1 MRINGIALAGAALAL
16 SAGAADAQVAVRG
29 ETVYTMAGAPI
40 RDGVVLIG
48 ADGKIE
54 RVGPASEVQV
64 PAGYRTLTGRVVTPG
79 LVDAHSVVG
88 LAGAANQPHDQDQL
102 DRNEVIAP
110 ELRAIDAYN
119 AREML
124 VSWLRDYGVTTVHTG
139 HGPGALVS
147 GQTMVVKTRG
157 DDVGEALVDTTTM
170 LAMTLGPSVTGNFR
184 NAGTR
189 SRGVAVLR
197 AELLKAREYDR
208 RRGGTGGSPRSSGG
222 NGNGNG
228 DGDGDGEG
236 GPTIADGDR
245 AAAAASPR
253 TADRATNEPRA
264 AGGGNANRGGRGGGS
279 SEGGGARDL
288 GLEMLA
294 RLLNREM
301 PALITAHRVPEI
313 LAALRLQEEFG
324 FDLVLDG
331 AAESYLVMDEIRR
344 AGVPVILHPTMVRLG
359 GETAGATLETARRL
373 REAGITVALQS
384 GFEGYVPKTRLVLF
398 EAAIAAANGLPMEDA
413 LRTITIDAARI
424 IGQDRRVGSLER
436 GKDGDVVVFDGDPF
450 EYTSHVCAVVIEGQ
464 VVSETCR

>member
-1 MRINGIALAGAALAL
+1 MRRMNGIALGAAAL
-16 SAGAADAQVAVRG
+16 VVATAADAQVAVRG
-29 ETVYTMAGAPI
+29 ETVYTMAGAAI
-40 RDGVVLIG
+40 RDGVVLVG

-54 RVGPASEVQV
+54 RVGPAAEVQV
-64 PAGYRTLTGRVVTPG
+64 PAGYRVLTGRVVTPG
-79 LVDAHSVVG
+79 LIDAHSVVG
-88 LAGAANQPHDQDQL
+88 LAGALNQPHDQDQL
-102 DRNEVIAP
+102 DRTEAIQP

-119 AREML
+119 ARERL
-124 VSWLRDYGVTTVHTG
+124 VEYIRGYGVTTLHTG

-170 LAMTLGPSVTGNFR
+170 VAFTLGPSVASNYR
-184 NAGTR
+184 NPGTR
-189 SRGVAVLR
+189 SRGVAMLR
-197 AELLKAREYDR
+197 AEFQKAQEYDR
-208 RRGGTGGSPRSSGG
+208 RRGGTGGTPARGG
-222 NGNGNG
+222 
-228 DGDGDGEG
+228 G
-236 GPTIADGDR
+236 GGGAGQGTTIPDGDR
-245 AAAAASPR
+245 AAAAANPR
-253 TADRATNEPRA
+253 TADRASNAPRA
-264 AGGGNANRGGRGGGS
+264 AGGGNAGGGGGGGS
-279 SEGGGARDL
+279 EGAGARDL
-288 GLEMLA
+288 GLEMMA
-294 RLLNREM
+294 RVLNREV
-301 PALITAHRVPEI
+301 PALITAQQVPEI
-313 LAALRLQEEFG
+313 LAALRLKEEFG

-359 GETAGATLETARRL
+359 GETAGATLETALRL

-424 IGQDRRVGSLER
+424 IGQERRVGSLER